1 VLQPAET
8 GLQDQARRGAIPAGL
23 KEALVKLSA
32 PKFIWWVISLV
43 LGVLALLAHF
53 AIPGIA
59 NLEVWFW
66 LVGLG
71 LLLLATA
78 IKGM

>member
-43 LGVLALLAHF
+43 LGVLAVLAHF
-53 AIPGIA
+53 AIPA
-59 NLEVWFW
+59 LASLEFWFW
-66 LVGLG
+66 LVGMA

-78 IKGM
+78 LKGM